1 MKLAFKTPHVP
12 SPYEKLGRASLWNWF
27 DDKGNLRPNFKEA
40 LELGYHVKHQKQNL
54 HVLENHPHVR
64 DQLVSE
70 LEKLGN
76 GGHTLLLSIVQ
87 PILRGMIEALAPE
100 LIDDTPGGFSVSM
113 RWTREFVK
121 FYMNWTFHKGTT
133 VASKLP
139 TDWME
144 QGLNMNYMI
153 AYLVKVYNI
162 PTYLVINPDQTGIH
176 LIPSAGGRT

>member
-1 MKLAFKTPHVP
+1 
-12 SPYEKLGRASLWNWF
+12 
-27 DDKGNLRPNFKEA
+27 
-40 LELGYHVKHQKQNL
+40 
-54 HVLENHPHVR
+54 
-64 DQLVSE
+64 
-70 LEKLGN
+70 
-76 GGHTLLLSIVQ
+76 
-87 PILRGMIEALAPE
+87 MIEALAPE

-144 QGLNMNYMI
+144 QGLNMNYGI